1 MHDEELEIIKK
12 IVEAMEERTNST
24 MRDVIEQY
32 GPSTATNVLV
42 NVGTSLIAKA
52 LIMVHPDN
60 RAHIEMVA
68 LKAIDAKV
76 EEGVAAVHSLMAI
89 SKAMGSTCQPPKKH

>member
-1 MHDEELEIIKK
+1 MEDEELEIIKK
-12 IVEAMEERTNST
+12 IVEAMEDRTNAT

-32 GPSTATNVLV
+32 GPSVATNVLV

-60 RAHIEMVA
+60 RPHIEMVA
-68 LKAIDAKV
+68 LKAIDGKV
-76 EEGVAAVHSLMAI
+76 EEGLAAIESLMAI
-89 SKAMGSTCQPPKKH
+89 GKAMASTCQPPRNH